1 MGERQHKCKCC
12 KKRFERPSDLKRHYK
27 IHTGEKAFTCDVCG
41 ISFSQSG
48 NLLVHKRIHTG
59 VKPYECNVCN
69 KNFAQKSSLA
79 RHKRTHTGETP
90 FVCGKCGKAFSNPYH
105 LICHNRTHAGL
116 KPYKCPKCGKKF
128 SQCGGLI
135 SHKRTHTGEKLFKCN
150 ICGKKYSQA
159 SGLRKHKETHISE
172 IFTCKICDKQF
183 CKASNLTK
191 HKITHTGGKYFDCNV
206 HIRDV
211 LPARS
216 FLDRKGTHTAVNL
229 FKFDIRVKVTKESY
243 SDLPN
248 DRALAIS
255 QKHAYQCDLCE
266 EIFASSEL
274 LSVHKE
280 LHTEQQMSDVVSH
293 EQLEHHLDDK
303 LENNK
308 ESFGDRSHQ
317 TMPTMSQNES
327 YQCDSCEII
336 FASTELLTSHKELHT
351 GQQMSDVVSNEQL
364 EHHLD
369 DKLKANKESFGDRS
383 HQTAPAMS
391 QEELYQ
397 CDLCER
403 IFASSWLLT
412 LHKEFHRGQQISDVI
427 SHEQLQY
434 EYHLDSELEADE
446 PSGITYICADCDEEF
461 ELVDELFKHSEMAHV
476 ISTS

>member
-59 VKPYECNVCN
+59 VKPYECNVCD
-69 KNFAQKSSLA
+69 KTFSQKSSLA

-105 LICHNRTHAGL
+105 LICHNRTHAGV
-116 KPYKCPKCGKKF
+116 KPYKCSKCGKKF

-172 IFTCKICDKQF
+172 IFTCNICDKQF
-183 CKASNLTK
+183 SKASNLTK

-303 LENNK
+303 LKNNN
-308 ESFGDRSHQ
+308 S
-317 TMPTMSQNES
+317 M
-327 YQCDSCEII
+327 
-336 FASTELLTSHKELHT
+336 
-351 GQQMSDVVSNEQL
+351 
-364 EHHLD
+364 
-369 DKLKANKESFGDRS
+369 KESFGDRS

-403 IFASSWLLT
+403 IFASSGLLT
-412 LHKEFHRGQQISDVI
+412 LHKEFHTGQQTRDVI
-427 SHEQLQY
+427 SHKQLEY

-461 ELVDELFKHSEMAHV
+461 ELVDELFKHSEMSHV